1 METETAKSTV
11 VPSTSEHQTSLV
23 VDIVDNRNWSLNARQ
38 ASTPAQKWLME
49 HCWEFGFILRYPS
62 DKTGITRIIYE
73 P

>member
-11 VPSTSEHQTSLV
+11 VSSTSEHQTGLV

-49 HCWEFGFILRYPS
+49 HCWEYVFILRYPS
-62 DKTGITRIIYE
+62 DKTGIIGIIYE